1 MRRNLRV
8 GNIEIMGRDIL
19 GFLTLNQALDEAK
32 RLGDG
37 DYQLEL
43 RRLIIFWIFMIC
55 EF

>member
-37 DYQLEL
+37 W
-43 RRLIIFWIFMIC
+43 RLPTRTEEVNYFL
-55 EF
+55 